1 MQRAASNLR
10 EVPADSAR
18 AHNGAPDRRG
28 KSRMHAAALAE
39 ALTLL
44 DEAFVGRDLDGAAN

>member
-28 KSRMHAAALAE
+28 RSRMHAAAPAE
-39 ALTLL
+39 AVTHL
-44 DEAFVGRDLDGAAN
+44 DEAFVRHDLDGAAD

>member
-18 AHNGAPDRRG
+18 AHNGARDRQGR
-28 KSRMHAAALAE
+28 SRMHAAALAE
-39 ALTLL
+39 AVTLL
-44 DEAFVGRDLDGAAN
+44 DKAFVRHDLDGAAV